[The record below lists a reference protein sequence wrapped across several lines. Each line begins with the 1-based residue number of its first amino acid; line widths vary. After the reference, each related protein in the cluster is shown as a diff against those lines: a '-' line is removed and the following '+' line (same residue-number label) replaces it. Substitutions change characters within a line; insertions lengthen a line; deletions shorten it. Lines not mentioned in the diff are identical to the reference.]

1 MSSSV
6 SQTNQGLGQR
16 IVQGIKG
23 APQFIRECWEE
34 LQKVTWPDGDQLR
47 QATIVVIVFTIAIS
61 IVIWL
66 MDMFVNFVI
75 RSIMGV
81 FGA

>member
-1 MSSSV
+1 MAMALTERVKSV
-6 SQTNQGLGQR
+6 GTFL
-16 IVQGIKG
+16 K
-23 APQFIRECWEE
+23 ECVEE

-66 MDMFVNFVI
+66 MDMSVNFI
-75 RSIMGV
+75 LRSFMGW